1 MVAEKSE
8 PVGGNMQTTTL
19 SFFNM
24 HEHGQL
30 LVNLLR
36 ARRESFIVKNSWDLP
51 QAEGLE
57 YDQYD
62 TPASRWI
69 AVHEGDEVL
78 AGIRLTA
85 TTAKCG
91 MYSYMIRDAQKG
103 LLDTIPAD
111 LLNFEAP
118 VDPDVWESSRVFVTN
133 KVAAKDRTRVQA
145 LMMQGM
151 IDAAVELGA
160 KRVIGLVPAVW
171 SRWIGR
177 LGLKAEPAGP
187 VLDLDGWKTQVALM
201 HLDSYRRSET
211 TTDKAK
217 PRIVGGTEKSATVDT
232 PPASQSSEARK
243 TSQHNVRFAS

>member
-1 MVAEKSE
+1 
-8 PVGGNMQTTTL
+8 MQTTTL

-78 AGIRLTA
+78 AGIRLTS

-91 MYSYMIRDAQKG
+91 IYSYMIRDAQKG
-103 LLDTIPAD
+103 ILDTIPSN
-111 LLNFEAP
+111 LLDFEAP

-133 KVAAKDRTRVQA
+133 AVPAKDRTRVQA

-151 IDAAVELGA
+151 IDAAIELGA

-171 SRWIGR
+171 SRWISR

-187 VLDLDGWKTQVALM
+187 VLDIDGWKTQVALM
-201 HLDSYRRSET
+201 HLDSYQKEDRP
-211 TTDKAK
+211 TDRAK
-217 PRIVGGTEKSATVDT
+217 PRVVADTVARSHGHHLA
-232 PPASQSSEARK
+232 ASKRAEISGSPHA
-243 TSQHNVRFAS
+243 NVRFAS

>member
-1 MVAEKSE
+1 MTE
-8 PVGGNMQTTTL
+8 PAGGKMKTTTL

-103 LLDTIPAD
+103 LLDTIPRD

-177 LGLKAEPAGP
+177 LGLRAEPAGP
-187 VLDLDGWKTQVALM
+187 VMDLDGWKTQVALM
-201 HLDSYRRSET
+201 HLDSYRKSDT
-211 TTDKAK
+211 TADKTLPK
-217 PRIVGGTEKSATVDT
+217 VVGGTAKSAPLDAPKT
-232 PPASQSSEARK
+232 PQKRESSQPRRQE
-243 TSQHNVRFAS
+243 VRFAS

>member
-1 MVAEKSE
+1 
-8 PVGGNMQTTTL
+8 MQTTLL

-69 AVHEGDEVL
+69 AVHEGDQVL
-78 AGIRLTA
+78 AGVRLTA

-103 LLDTIPAD
+103 LLETIPSN

-133 KVAAKDRTRVQA
+133 AVAAKDRTRVQA
-145 LMMQGM
+145 MMMQGL
-151 IDAAVELGA
+151 IDAAIDLGA
-160 KRVIGLVPAVW
+160 KQVIGLVPAVW

-201 HLDSYRRSET
+201 HLDSYRKSET
-211 TTDKAK
+211 TLDNGQPK
-217 PRIVGGTEKSATVDT
+217 IVGGTEKQAAIEVRPTVQKLENIK
-232 PPASQSSEARK
+232 PRQNEI
-243 TSQHNVRFAS
+243 RFAS